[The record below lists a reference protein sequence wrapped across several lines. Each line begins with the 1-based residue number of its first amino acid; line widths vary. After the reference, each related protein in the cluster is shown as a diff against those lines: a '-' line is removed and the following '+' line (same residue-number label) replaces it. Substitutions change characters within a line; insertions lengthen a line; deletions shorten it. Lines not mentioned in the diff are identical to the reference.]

1 MGRILLYA
9 AGMFAAV
16 AAGVVLYLELNS
28 GQAPSL
34 PASRIQATVISNPR
48 SLEPFTLHDHKGEP
62 FTLSSLQGKWTFLN
76 FGYTYCPDVCPT
88 TLATLAQLNAGL
100 EKNGVEAPYQFVFVS
115 IDPERDTQER
125 LADYVPY
132 FSPGF
137 IGVRGEDG
145 DLRKITGQLGVLYIR
160 VEEKGNTG
168 EEYLMDHTASVI
180 LIDPEGR
187 FRAVFSAPH
196 NASAMLK
203 DFRLIASIDTR

>member
-1 MGRILLYA
+1 LYA
-9 AGMFAAV
+9 AGMLAAM
-16 AAGVVLYLELNS
+16 AAGFVLYLDLNS
-28 GQAPSL
+28 GQAPSSQL
-34 PASRIQATVISNPR
+34 SGVQATVITNPR

-88 TLATLAQLNAGL
+88 TLATLARLNAGL
-100 EKNGVEAPYQFVFVS
+100 EKKGVEAPYQFVFVS
-115 IDPERDTQER
+115 IDPERDTRER

-145 DLRKITGQLGVLYIR
+145 DLKKITGQLGVLYIR
-160 VEEKGNTG
+160 VEDKENAGG
-168 EEYLMDHTASVI
+168 EYLMDHTASVM
-180 LIDPEGR
+180 LIDPQGR

-196 NASAMLK
+196 KASAMLN
-203 DFRLIASIDTR
+203 DFRVIASDDTR